1 MGGAE
6 GAAPRQGLGLDE
18 APPGA
23 RVATGLARA
32 AICSLYALERRRRDD
47 KAHGNGVDGAMRHV
61 DRAECEDALPRAGGR
76 GTAGGHDANKSSRS
90 FTTGFSATRATCR
103 KACHRHTRH
112 DDEVTADLRALSRSP
127 RCCSARRIIMVAPK
141 ARPNEWAN
149 IRVGHDGN
157 LNQRSSDGGAR
168 RTVEID
174 FDTLAHDPRR
184 VRHALLGKPCQQAAH
199 AGNPVGATDRMACP
213 GVVL

>member
-47 KAHGNGVDGAMRHV
+47 KAHGDGVDGAMRHV

-112 DDEVTADLRALSRSP
+112 DDEVTADLRAFALAAVLLGEEDHHGGAE
-127 RCCSARRIIMVAPK
+127 SAPQ
-141 ARPNEWAN
+141 
-149 IRVGHDGN
+149 RVGEHPGWPRWEPQSA
-157 LNQRSSDGGAR
+157 LIR
-168 RTVEID
+168 RRY
-174 FDTLAHDPRR
+174 ASYRR
-184 VRHALLGKPCQQAAH
+184 DRLRHSRP
-199 AGNPVGATDRMACP
+199 
-213 GVVL
+213 